1 MTPEA
6 EVQSDDPVVLT
17 VGQLG
22 KLLKEGLSALFPG
35 DLWIEGQVS
44 SFHDAR
50 SGHAY
55 FDLVEPSDEPGRAV
69 AAKLSVALFKQARG
83 RVDRTLSEAGGLALS
98 NDMQVRIRAR
108 IDFYPPSGRL
118 QLIMQGIDPG
128 FTLGRLAVERE
139 RLLHAL
145 ADEGL
150 LRANRANPIPVPPLR
165 VGLVTSV
172 GSAAHADFN
181 EELSCSGFPFT
192 ILERDARVQGEG
204 SAIDLAEA
212 LHMVATHRPDVI
224 ALVRGGGSA
233 TDLAAFDAEVLAR
246 TIATL
251 DVAVVTGIGHEVD
264 RAVADEVAHSAFK
277 TPTACAAAIV
287 GQVTAFADAFLIAA
301 YVSRARADALA
312 NAVTSAVARPGIVRS
327 TSVFDFSPA
336 TEARSIFDAGRCAT
350 SQRSATRTRTTPTPA
365 LAHGHQLDS
374 NALTGPGAVMYS
386 GMSSMSAVS
395 HRSTAAPPATRRSPM
410 MAVAR
415 RSTATVER
423 VMTYLR
429 SECAP
434 WSWARRSRARARCRL
449 GPRWLFR
456 ARSVRHR

>member
-6 EVQSDDPVVLT
+6 EVPSEDPVVLT
-17 VGQLG
+17 VGRLG
-22 KLLKEGLSALFPG
+22 ELLKEGLSALFPG
-35 DLWIEGQVS
+35 DLWVEGQVS
-44 SFHDAR
+44 GFHDAR

-98 NDMQVRIRAR
+98 NDMQVRIQAR

-287 GQVTAFADAFLIAA
+287 GQVTAFADAFADLQESIAQRA
-301 YVSRARADALA
+301 GASTSRAADLLDDLA
-312 NAVTSAVARPGIVRS
+312 HRTATSATAVLDRRTDRLDDLV
-327 TSVFDFSPA
+327 
-336 TEARSIFDAGRCAT
+336 GR
-350 SQRSATRTRTTPTPA
+350 
-365 LAHGHQLDS
+365 L
-374 NALTGPGAVMYS
+374 
-386 GMSSMSAVS
+386 
-395 HRSTAAPPATRRSPM
+395 RRSP
-410 MAVAR
+410 
-415 RSTATVER
+415 TATLERQVER
-423 VMTYLR
+423 LAGITDNLR
-429 SECAP
+429 ALDP
-434 WSWARRSRARARCRL
+434 ARILARGWSITRL
-449 GPRWLFR
+449 ADGTLV
-456 ARSVRHR
+456 RSVTDTATGDTLVTHVAGGTVTSTVDGTEPAGHEEAT

>member
-6 EVQSDDPVVLT
+6 EVPSEDPVVLT
-17 VGQLG
+17 VGRLG
-22 KLLKEGLSALFPG
+22 ELLKEGLSALFPG
-35 DLWIEGQVS
+35 DLWVEGQVS
-44 SFHDAR
+44 GFHDAR

-264 RAVADEVAHSAFK
+264 RAVADEVAHTAFK

-287 GQVTAFADAFLIAA
+287 GQVTAFADAFADLQESIAQRA
-301 YVSRARADALA
+301 GASTARAADLLDDLA
-312 NAVTSAVARPGIVRS
+312 HRTATSATAVLDRRTDRLDDLV
-327 TSVFDFSPA
+327 
-336 TEARSIFDAGRCAT
+336 GR
-350 SQRSATRTRTTPTPA
+350 
-365 LAHGHQLDS
+365 L
-374 NALTGPGAVMYS
+374 
-386 GMSSMSAVS
+386 
-395 HRSTAAPPATRRSPM
+395 RRSP
-410 MAVAR
+410 
-415 RSTATVER
+415 TATLERQVER
-423 VMTYLR
+423 LAGITDNLR
-429 SECAP
+429 ALDP
-434 WSWARRSRARARCRL
+434 ARILARGWSITRL
-449 GPRWLFR
+449 ADGTLV
-456 ARSVRHR
+456 RSVTDTATGDTLVTHVAGGTVTSTVDGTEPAGREEAP

>member
-1 MTPEA
+1 MVGRVAVVTPEA
-6 EVQSDDPVVLT
+6 EVPSEDPVVLT
-17 VGQLG
+17 VGRLG
-22 KLLKEGLSALFPG
+22 QLLKEGLSALFPG
-35 DLWIEGQVS
+35 DLWVEGQVS
-44 SFHDAR
+44 GFHDAR

-287 GQVTAFADAFLIAA
+287 GQVTAFADAFTDLQESIAQRA
-301 YVSRARADALA
+301 GASTARAADLLDDLA
-312 NAVTSAVARPGIVRS
+312 HRTATSATAVLDRRTDRLDDLV
-327 TSVFDFSPA
+327 
-336 TEARSIFDAGRCAT
+336 GR
-350 SQRSATRTRTTPTPA
+350 
-365 LAHGHQLDS
+365 L
-374 NALTGPGAVMYS
+374 
-386 GMSSMSAVS
+386 
-395 HRSTAAPPATRRSPM
+395 RRSP
-410 MAVAR
+410 
-415 RSTATVER
+415 TATLERQVER
-423 VMTYLR
+423 LAGITDNLR
-429 SECAP
+429 ALDP
-434 WSWARRSRARARCRL
+434 ARILARGWSITRL
-449 GPRWLFR
+449 ADGTLV
-456 ARSVRHR
+456 RSVTDTATGDTLVTHVAGGTVTSTVDGTEPAGREEAP

>member
-1 MTPEA
+1 MVGRVAVVTPEA
-6 EVQSDDPVVLT
+6 EVPSEDPVVLT
-17 VGQLG
+17 VGRLG
-22 KLLKEGLSALFPG
+22 QLLKEGLSALFPG
-35 DLWIEGQVS
+35 DLWVEGQVS
-44 SFHDAR
+44 GFHDAR

-287 GQVTAFADAFLIAA
+287 GQVTAFADAFTDLQESIAQRA
-301 YVSRARADALA
+301 GASTARAADLLDDLA
-312 NAVTSAVARPGIVRS
+312 HRTATSATAVLDRRTDRLDDLV
-327 TSVFDFSPA
+327 
-336 TEARSIFDAGRCAT
+336 GR
-350 SQRSATRTRTTPTPA
+350 
-365 LAHGHQLDS
+365 L
-374 NALTGPGAVMYS
+374 
-386 GMSSMSAVS
+386 
-395 HRSTAAPPATRRSPM
+395 RRSP
-410 MAVAR
+410 
-415 RSTATVER
+415 TATLERQVER
-423 VMTYLR
+423 LAGITDNLR
-429 SECAP
+429 ALDP
-434 WSWARRSRARARCRL
+434 ARILARGWSITRL
-449 GPRWLFR
+449 ADGTLV
-456 ARSVRHR
+456 RSVTDTATGDTLVTHVAGGTVTSTVDGTEPAGHEEAT

>member
-1 MTPEA
+1 VTPEA
-6 EVQSDDPVVLT
+6 EVPSEDPVVLT
-17 VGQLG
+17 VGRLG
-22 KLLKEGLSALFPG
+22 ELLKEGLSALFPG
-35 DLWIEGQVS
+35 DLWVEGQVS
-44 SFHDAR
+44 GFHDAR

-287 GQVTAFADAFLIAA
+287 GQVTAFADAFADLQESIAQRA
-301 YVSRARADALA
+301 GASTARAADLLDDLA
-312 NAVTSAVARPGIVRS
+312 HRTATSATAVLDRRTDRLDDLV
-327 TSVFDFSPA
+327 
-336 TEARSIFDAGRCAT
+336 GR
-350 SQRSATRTRTTPTPA
+350 
-365 LAHGHQLDS
+365 L
-374 NALTGPGAVMYS
+374 
-386 GMSSMSAVS
+386 
-395 HRSTAAPPATRRSPM
+395 RRSP
-410 MAVAR
+410 
-415 RSTATVER
+415 TATLERQVER
-423 VMTYLR
+423 LAGITDNLR
-429 SECAP
+429 ALDP
-434 WSWARRSRARARCRL
+434 ARILARGWSITRL
-449 GPRWLFR
+449 ADGTLV
-456 ARSVRHR
+456 RSVTDTAVGDTLVTHVAGGTVTSTVDGTEPAGHEEAT

>member
-1 MTPEA
+1 M
-6 EVQSDDPVVLT
+6 VLT
-17 VGQLG
+17 VGRLG
-22 KLLKEGLSALFPG
+22 QLLKEGLSALFPG
-35 DLWIEGQVS
+35 DLWVEGQVS
-44 SFHDAR
+44 GFHDAR

-55 FDLVEPSDEPGRAV
+55 FDLFEPSDEPGRAV

-287 GQVTAFADAFLIAA
+287 GQVTAFADAFADLQESIAQRA
-301 YVSRARADALA
+301 GASTARAADLLDDLA
-312 NAVTSAVARPGIVRS
+312 HRTATSATAVLDRRTDRLDDLV
-327 TSVFDFSPA
+327 
-336 TEARSIFDAGRCAT
+336 GR
-350 SQRSATRTRTTPTPA
+350 
-365 LAHGHQLDS
+365 L
-374 NALTGPGAVMYS
+374 
-386 GMSSMSAVS
+386 
-395 HRSTAAPPATRRSPM
+395 RRSP
-410 MAVAR
+410 
-415 RSTATVER
+415 TATLERQVER
-423 VMTYLR
+423 LAGITDNLR
-429 SECAP
+429 ALDP
-434 WSWARRSRARARCRL
+434 ARILARGWSITRL
-449 GPRWLFR
+449 ADGTLV
-456 ARSVRHR
+456 RSVTDTATGDTLVTHVAGGTVTSTVDGTEPAGHEEAT

>member
-1 MTPEA
+1 VTPEA
-6 EVQSDDPVVLT
+6 EVPSEDLVVLT
-17 VGQLG
+17 VGRLG
-22 KLLKEGLSALFPG
+22 ELLKEGLSALFPG
-35 DLWIEGQVS
+35 DLWVEGQVS
-44 SFHDAR
+44 GFHDAR

-287 GQVTAFADAFLIAA
+287 GQVTAFADAFADLQESIAQRA
-301 YVSRARADALA
+301 GASTARAADLLDDLA
-312 NAVTSAVARPGIVRS
+312 HRTATSATAVLDRRTDRLDDLV
-327 TSVFDFSPA
+327 
-336 TEARSIFDAGRCAT
+336 GR
-350 SQRSATRTRTTPTPA
+350 
-365 LAHGHQLDS
+365 L
-374 NALTGPGAVMYS
+374 
-386 GMSSMSAVS
+386 
-395 HRSTAAPPATRRSPM
+395 RRSP
-410 MAVAR
+410 
-415 RSTATVER
+415 TATLERQVER
-423 VMTYLR
+423 LAGITDNLR
-429 SECAP
+429 ALDP
-434 WSWARRSRARARCRL
+434 ARILARGWSITRL
-449 GPRWLFR
+449 ADGTLV
-456 ARSVRHR
+456 RSVTDTATGDTLVTHVAGGTVTSTVDGTEPGGHEEAT

>member
-1 MTPEA
+1 MVGRVAVVTPEA
-6 EVQSDDPVVLT
+6 EVPSEDPVVLT
-17 VGQLG
+17 VGRLG
-22 KLLKEGLSALFPG
+22 ELLKEGLSALFPG
-35 DLWIEGQVS
+35 DLWVEGQVS
-44 SFHDAR
+44 GFHDAR

-287 GQVTAFADAFLIAA
+287 GQVTAFADAFADLQESIAQRA
-301 YVSRARADALA
+301 GASTARAADLLDDLA
-312 NAVTSAVARPGIVRS
+312 HRTATSATAVLDRRTDRLDDLV
-327 TSVFDFSPA
+327 
-336 TEARSIFDAGRCAT
+336 GR
-350 SQRSATRTRTTPTPA
+350 
-365 LAHGHQLDS
+365 L
-374 NALTGPGAVMYS
+374 
-386 GMSSMSAVS
+386 
-395 HRSTAAPPATRRSPM
+395 RRSP
-410 MAVAR
+410 
-415 RSTATVER
+415 TATLERQVER
-423 VMTYLR
+423 LAGITDNLR
-429 SECAP
+429 ALDP
-434 WSWARRSRARARCRL
+434 ARILARGWSITRL
-449 GPRWLFR
+449 ADGTLV
-456 ARSVRHR
+456 RSVTDTATGDTLVTHVAGGTVTSTVDGTEPAGHEEAT

>member
-1 MTPEA
+1 VTPEA
-6 EVQSDDPVVLT
+6 EVPSEDPVVLT
-17 VGQLG
+17 VGRLG
-22 KLLKEGLSALFPG
+22 ELLKEGLSALFPG
-35 DLWIEGQVS
+35 DLWVEGQVS
-44 SFHDAR
+44 GFHDAR

-128 FTLGRLAVERE
+128 FTLGRLAAERE

-264 RAVADEVAHSAFK
+264 RAVADEVAHTAFK

-287 GQVTAFADAFLIAA
+287 GQVTAFADAFADLQESIAQRA
-301 YVSRARADALA
+301 GASTARAADLLDDLA
-312 NAVTSAVARPGIVRS
+312 HRTATSATAVLDRRTDRLDDLV
-327 TSVFDFSPA
+327 
-336 TEARSIFDAGRCAT
+336 GR
-350 SQRSATRTRTTPTPA
+350 
-365 LAHGHQLDS
+365 L
-374 NALTGPGAVMYS
+374 
-386 GMSSMSAVS
+386 
-395 HRSTAAPPATRRSPM
+395 RRSP
-410 MAVAR
+410 
-415 RSTATVER
+415 TATLERQVER
-423 VMTYLR
+423 LAGITDNLR
-429 SECAP
+429 ALDP
-434 WSWARRSRARARCRL
+434 ARILARGWSITRL
-449 GPRWLFR
+449 ADGTLV
-456 ARSVRHR
+456 RSVTDTATGDTLVTHVAGGTVTSTVDGTEPAGHEEAT

>member
-6 EVQSDDPVVLT
+6 EVPSEDPVVLT
-17 VGQLG
+17 VGRLG
-22 KLLKEGLSALFPG
+22 ELLKEGLSALFPG
-35 DLWIEGQVS
+35 DLWVEGQVS
-44 SFHDAR
+44 GFHDAR

-287 GQVTAFADAFLIAA
+287 GQVTAFADAFADLQESIAQRA
-301 YVSRARADALA
+301 GASTARAADLLDDLA
-312 NAVTSAVARPGIVRS
+312 HRTATSATAVLDRRTDRLDDLV
-327 TSVFDFSPA
+327 
-336 TEARSIFDAGRCAT
+336 GR
-350 SQRSATRTRTTPTPA
+350 
-365 LAHGHQLDS
+365 L
-374 NALTGPGAVMYS
+374 
-386 GMSSMSAVS
+386 
-395 HRSTAAPPATRRSPM
+395 RRSP
-410 MAVAR
+410 
-415 RSTATVER
+415 TATLERQVER
-423 VMTYLR
+423 LAGITDNLR
-429 SECAP
+429 ALDPARILARGWSITRLADGTLVRSGTDTATGDTLVTHVAGGTVTSTVDGTEPAGHEEAP
-434 WSWARRSRARARCRL
+434 
-449 GPRWLFR
+449 
-456 ARSVRHR
+456 

>member
-1 MTPEA
+1 VTPEA
-6 EVQSDDPVVLT
+6 EVPSEDPVVLT

-22 KLLKEGLSALFPG
+22 ELLKEGLSALFPG
-35 DLWIEGQVS
+35 DLWVEGQVS
-44 SFHDAR
+44 GFHDAR

-98 NDMQVRIRAR
+98 NDMQVRIQAR

-287 GQVTAFADAFLIAA
+287 GQVTAFADAFADLQESIAQRA
-301 YVSRARADALA
+301 GASTSRAADLLDDLA
-312 NAVTSAVARPGIVRS
+312 HRTATSATAVLDRRTDRLDDLV
-327 TSVFDFSPA
+327 
-336 TEARSIFDAGRCAT
+336 GR
-350 SQRSATRTRTTPTPA
+350 
-365 LAHGHQLDS
+365 L
-374 NALTGPGAVMYS
+374 
-386 GMSSMSAVS
+386 
-395 HRSTAAPPATRRSPM
+395 RRSP
-410 MAVAR
+410 
-415 RSTATVER
+415 TATLERQVER
-423 VMTYLR
+423 LAGITDNLR
-429 SECAP
+429 ALDP
-434 WSWARRSRARARCRL
+434 ARILARGWSITRL
-449 GPRWLFR
+449 ADGTLV
-456 ARSVRHR
+456 RSVTDTATGDTLVTHVAGGTVTSTVDGTEPAGHEEAT

>member
-1 MTPEA
+1 MVGRVAVVTPEA
-6 EVQSDDPVVLT
+6 EVPSEDPVVLT
-17 VGQLG
+17 VGRLG
-22 KLLKEGLSALFPG
+22 QLLKEGLSALFPG
-35 DLWIEGQVS
+35 DLWVEGQVS
-44 SFHDAR
+44 GFHDAR

-287 GQVTAFADAFLIAA
+287 GQVTAFADAFADLQESIAQRA
-301 YVSRARADALA
+301 GASTARAADLLDDLA
-312 NAVTSAVARPGIVRS
+312 HRTATSATAVLDRRTDRLDDLV
-327 TSVFDFSPA
+327 
-336 TEARSIFDAGRCAT
+336 GR
-350 SQRSATRTRTTPTPA
+350 
-365 LAHGHQLDS
+365 L
-374 NALTGPGAVMYS
+374 
-386 GMSSMSAVS
+386 
-395 HRSTAAPPATRRSPM
+395 RRSP
-410 MAVAR
+410 
-415 RSTATVER
+415 TATLERQVER
-423 VMTYLR
+423 LAGITDNLR
-429 SECAP
+429 ALDP
-434 WSWARRSRARARCRL
+434 ARILARGWSITRL
-449 GPRWLFR
+449 ADGTLV
-456 ARSVRHR
+456 RSVTDTATGDTLVTHVAGGTVTSTVDGTEPAGHEEAT

>member
-6 EVQSDDPVVLT
+6 EVPSEDPVVLT
-17 VGQLG
+17 VGRLG
-22 KLLKEGLSALFPG
+22 ELLKEGLSALFPG
-35 DLWIEGQVS
+35 DLWVEGQVS
-44 SFHDAR
+44 GFHDAR

-287 GQVTAFADAFLIAA
+287 GQVTAFADAFADLQESIAQRA
-301 YVSRARADALA
+301 GASTARAADLLDDLA
-312 NAVTSAVARPGIVRS
+312 HRTATSATAVLDRRTDRLDDLV
-327 TSVFDFSPA
+327 
-336 TEARSIFDAGRCAT
+336 GR
-350 SQRSATRTRTTPTPA
+350 
-365 LAHGHQLDS
+365 L
-374 NALTGPGAVMYS
+374 
-386 GMSSMSAVS
+386 
-395 HRSTAAPPATRRSPM
+395 RRSP
-410 MAVAR
+410 
-415 RSTATVER
+415 TATLERQVER
-423 VMTYLR
+423 LAGITDNLRALDPARILARGWSITRLADGTLVRSMTDTAVGDTLVTHVTGGTVTSTVDGTEPAGR
-429 SECAP
+429 EETP
-434 WSWARRSRARARCRL
+434 
-449 GPRWLFR
+449 
-456 ARSVRHR
+456 

>member
-6 EVQSDDPVVLT
+6 EVPSEDPVVLT
-17 VGQLG
+17 VGRLG
-22 KLLKEGLSALFPG
+22 ELLKEGLSALFPG
-35 DLWIEGQVS
+35 DLWVEGQVS
-44 SFHDAR
+44 GFHDAR

-287 GQVTAFADAFLIAA
+287 GQVTAFADAFADLQESIAQRA
-301 YVSRARADALA
+301 GASTARAADLLDDLA
-312 NAVTSAVARPGIVRS
+312 HRTATSATAVLDRRTDRLDDLV
-327 TSVFDFSPA
+327 
-336 TEARSIFDAGRCAT
+336 GR
-350 SQRSATRTRTTPTPA
+350 
-365 LAHGHQLDS
+365 L
-374 NALTGPGAVMYS
+374 
-386 GMSSMSAVS
+386 
-395 HRSTAAPPATRRSPM
+395 RRSP
-410 MAVAR
+410 
-415 RSTATVER
+415 TATLERQVER
-423 VMTYLR
+423 LAGITDNLR
-429 SECAP
+429 ALDP
-434 WSWARRSRARARCRL
+434 ARILARGWSITRL
-449 GPRWLFR
+449 ADGTLV
-456 ARSVRHR
+456 RSVTDTATGDTLVTHVTGGTVTSTVDGTEPAGHEEAT